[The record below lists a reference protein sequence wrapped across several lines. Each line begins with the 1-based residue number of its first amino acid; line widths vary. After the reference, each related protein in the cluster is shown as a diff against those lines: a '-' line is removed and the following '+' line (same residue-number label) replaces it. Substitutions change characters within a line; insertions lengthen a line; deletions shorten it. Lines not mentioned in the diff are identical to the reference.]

1 MEHIADI
8 CRNYPQILVFLALA
22 IGYFVG
28 RIKVRGFSIGPTLGV
43 LIAALVLGQ
52 INVEIPSL
60 LNAVAFALFI
70 FCIGYKVGP
79 QFFRSLEKEGLK
91 YISIA
96 IVIAA
101 VGLAVAILMGKVF
114 DFDKGTTAGL
124 LGGAMTNSATI
135 GTADGAISHLSISA
149 AAKSTLTN
157 NVAIAYA
164 MTYVFGT
171 AGLIL
176 FVKFIP
182 RIMRIDLKKEARKL
196 EEEMSGGAAETER
209 PELFSWYKRLNLR
222 AYRVTNENVT
232 GKTIGELE
240 AMFQGMVAVEKMKR
254 QDQIIEPEPD
264 TVIKSGD
271 VVALAGDRRQL
282 INVNETVGPEVD
294 DRSVLDLIGEIL
306 EICILKPDAVG
317 KTLGEISA
325 EHGHGIFLRR
335 ITRQGHE
342 LPLARGTVV
351 DKCDLLQVAGAERDV
366 ESLVKYLGY
375 PERPT
380 VITDLVVVGLGIVL
394 GTLLGLLAVHIGGI
408 PLTLGVG
415 GGVLVSGLVFGWLRS
430 FHPTFGQIPGAAQW
444 IFTDLGLNLFIACV
458 GLTAGPEALSALK
471 TMGASLLLA
480 GVVVTLTPMIV
491 GFLFGRQVLKLNP
504 ALLLGALTGGGTCT
518 AALNV
523 VKEDADS
530 PVPALGYTVSYAF
543 GNIFLTIWGVV
554 LVNVM

>member
-8 CRNYPQILVFLALA
+8 CRSYPQILIFLALA
-22 IGYFVG
+22 IGYFIG
-28 RIKVRGFSIGPTLGV
+28 KIKIRGFSIGPTLGV

-96 IVIAA
+96 IVIAV
-101 VGLAVAILMGKVF
+101 VGLAVAILMGKIF
-114 DFDKGTTAGL
+114 DFDKGITAGL
-124 LGGAMTNSATI
+124 LAGAMTNSATI

-196 EEEMSGGAAETER
+196 EEEMSGGTAETER

-232 GKTIGELE
+232 GKTVGELE

-254 QDQIIEPEPD
+254 QNQIIEPEPD

-282 INVNETVGPEVD
+282 INANETVGPEVD

-366 ESLVKYLGY
+366 ERLVKYLGY

-380 VITDLVVVGLGIVL
+380 IITDLVVVGLGIVL
-394 GTLLGLLAVHIGGI
+394 GTLLGLLAVHIGGV

-458 GLTAGPEALSALK
+458 GLAAGPEALSALK
-471 TMGASLLLA
+471 TMGPSLLLA

-543 GNIFLTIWGVV
+543 GNIFLTIWGVII
-554 LVNVM
+554 VNVM

>member
-1 MEHIADI
+1 M
-8 CRNYPQILVFLALA
+8 
-22 IGYFVG
+22 
-28 RIKVRGFSIGPTLGV
+28 
-43 LIAALVLGQ
+43 
-52 INVEIPSL
+52 
-60 LNAVAFALFI
+60 
-70 FCIGYKVGP
+70 
-79 QFFRSLEKEGLK
+79 
-91 YISIA
+91 
-96 IVIAA
+96 
-101 VGLAVAILMGKVF
+101 
-114 DFDKGTTAGL
+114 
-124 LGGAMTNSATI
+124 
-135 GTADGAISHLSISA
+135 
-149 AAKSTLTN
+149 
-157 NVAIAYA
+157 
-164 MTYVFGT
+164 
-171 AGLIL
+171 
-176 FVKFIP
+176 
-182 RIMRIDLKKEARKL
+182 
-196 EEEMSGGAAETER
+196 
-209 PELFSWYKRLNLR
+209 
-222 AYRVTNENVT
+222 
-232 GKTIGELE
+232 
-240 AMFQGMVAVEKMKR
+240 
-254 QDQIIEPEPD
+254 
-264 TVIKSGD
+264 
-271 VVALAGDRRQL
+271 
-282 INVNETVGPEVD
+282 
-294 DRSVLDLIGEIL
+294 LDLIGEIL

-394 GTLLGLLAVHIGGI
+394 GTLLGLLALHIGGV